1 MHPQNLLLKAQ
12 TNWLSHWLAIID
24 RQIPPDLTL
33 FFAPDSTCKWGLVT
47 ISTDSA
53 ANKSN
58 CTLTFYHT
66 DPSPLWH
73 DHYQHLDGI
82 HGVSLAPDSTC
93 KPATILP
100 HQLFDKPFLSCAT
113 FFITPNQEDLST
125 CNEYD
130 RRKLVH
136 TPEGDH
142 KVPLEASCSF
152 LTNQPHSKH
161 TSPSPQTLSQ
171 TTKPTLHH
179 EVHLQHL
186 PMVHLQLLP
195 VKRFKEIH
203 LHPLQH
209 WMQPNALRYVL
220 CAINKA
226 KNGKGIFLDLPGQF
240 VMAVEVYQVLV
251 FLQVEECIGP
261 LHGHIRQVIRERPLE
276 SIELEA
282 VWYCLSNIAPKVYE
296 FALSIQYERE
306 RQVWLLGPGIEDPEL
321 EDENTR
327 IVEEETEASGEETVI
342 EMDPNQDIEM
352 ISHDIDTASD
362 GNGYTAEDEASDQE
376 KEASNQED
384 EYKQLVTF
392 IHLRRRSVPTP
403 YSTRMYD
410 IDTSDFASAQTKS
423 LNTEQLGGKRA
434 SRIISNQ
441 ICLSDK
447 HLSSVEWWD
456 TFREEWVGFLSP
468 QKPQDV
474 VERWLWR
481 RSNRNL
487 PNLSHVVFPALL

>member
-1 MHPQNLLLKAQ
+1 MKYTYNIYQWCIYNCCESEIFLGMDPEALERHSTYFRWLLSFY
-12 TNWLSHWLAIID
+12 N
-24 RQIPPDLTL
+24 IP
-33 FFAPDSTCKWGLVT
+33 
-47 ISTDSA
+47 
-53 ANKSN
+53 
-58 CTLTFYHT
+58 
-66 DPSPLWH
+66 WH
-73 DHYQHLDGI
+73 YR
-82 HGVSLAPDSTC
+82 S
-93 KPATILP
+93 
-100 HQLFDKPFLSCAT
+100 
-113 FFITPNQEDLST
+113 
-125 CNEYD
+125 
-130 RRKLVH
+130 
-136 TPEGDH
+136 
-142 KVPLEASCSF
+142 
-152 LTNQPHSKH
+152 
-161 TSPSPQTLSQ
+161 
-171 TTKPTLHH
+171 
-179 EVHLQHL
+179 
-186 PMVHLQLLP
+186 P

-376 KEASNQED
+376 NEASNQED
-384 EYKQLVTF
+384 EHKQLITL

-410 IDTSDFASAQTKS
+410 IDTSDF
-423 LNTEQLGGKRA
+423 
-434 SRIISNQ
+434 
-441 ICLSDK
+441 
-447 HLSSVEWWD
+447 
-456 TFREEWVGFLSP
+456 RECADEEP
-468 QKPQDV
+468 
-474 VERWLWR
+474 EY
-481 RSNRNL
+481 
-487 PNLSHVVFPALL
+487 